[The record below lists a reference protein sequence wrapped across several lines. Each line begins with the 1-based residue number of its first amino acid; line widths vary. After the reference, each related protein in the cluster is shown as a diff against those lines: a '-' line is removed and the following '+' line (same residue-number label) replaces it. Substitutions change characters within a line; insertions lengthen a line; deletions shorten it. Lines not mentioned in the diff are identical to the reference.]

1 LSHNSPLSY
10 DSPPC
15 SLVLS
20 SQKISGLNAEK
31 AEASEAFKRSFI
43 RAVAK
48 VLKVEGKTVR
58 IVSITDVTD
67 FRRQLTI
74 VNYNGTLIDVL
85 YEVTSGSMDMK
96 SVSTALAS
104 ATSSGEFTTS
114 LQSDLAA
121 EGANDIQVSASLSP
135 MVIDVSPTSEPTY
148 APSRAPI
155 IGTYAPTPLP
165 TLEITQVN

>member
-1 LSHNSPLSY
+1 M
-10 DSPPC
+10 
-15 SLVLS
+15 
-20 SQKISGLNAEK
+20 
-31 AEASEAFKRSFI
+31 
-43 RAVAK
+43 
-48 VLKVEGKTVR
+48 R
-58 IVSITDVTD
+58 IVSITDVID

-165 TLEITQVN
+165 TLEITQVK